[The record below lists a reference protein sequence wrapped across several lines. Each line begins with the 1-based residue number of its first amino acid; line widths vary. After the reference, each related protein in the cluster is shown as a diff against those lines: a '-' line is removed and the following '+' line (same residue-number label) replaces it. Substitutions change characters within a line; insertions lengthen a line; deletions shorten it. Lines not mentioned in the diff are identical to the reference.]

1 MNQSQ
6 ISLPGRLLECNT
18 EEEVKSEFARTFKLR
33 LDTRQRMDL
42 YTQSILYEFKFEKN
56 LNQLMSRAQFV
67 AQLLYYIRELKFGTT
82 NLPIPKVL
90 CVVDK
95 NEAFFVNTLA
105 CKTVYDSSDESFDW
119 DRAASTPCPNVV
131 ASVGKLKVLTDAK
144 VYNFGN
150 KEDFDNFTRQH
161 DNFSSQQLELDFS
174 QIDKKIISEHNFESA
189 FSLWS
194 DQFADYVKDH
204 RKVSEYFMIDIQKGK
219 SQILVESQEVAFA
232 VGANLLEKKPL
243 PISKYT
249 NFWAN
254 YEKVPNNKAMHA
266 IWQRFDRLTKEDL
279 RRFTGEFYTPVKF
292 AAKAISYLERE
303 LGERWWERGYRLWD
317 MASGTGNLE
326 YELPEEAL
334 PYCYISTLLEDDAKY
349 VSQMYP
355 TAKVFQYDYLN
366 DDVNLLY
373 SDELDLVSRGISPKM
388 PDSLYRDL
396 ADPNIKWIVFINP
409 PFATANVAQTTGE
422 IQKDG
427 VSMTEIRRLMALE
440 DLGEASRELFS
451 QFLWR
456 IDREFKGKNAVLGM
470 FSTLKYINSN
480 NDEKLRDKVF
490 RYEFRKGFCLPAKSF
505 HGNKGEFP
513 IGFLIWNLGKKVA
526 LEDQNIVL
534 DVYSLD
540 VEKIGTKE
548 IPSVSRSQ
556 FLSKWVERPKTSR
569 VMPPFSSAITP
580 ALGKKDVRDRVADGF
595 LCSHMVAGND
605 YQHQNNTYLLSGP
618 AVSAGAYSV
627 TAENFEKSLVVH
639 AVRLVKKSNW
649 LNDRDQ
655 WFQPNTDSLPEE
667 FVNDCVVWSL
677 FASSNQAVAMENIS
691 YNGISYRIDNQLF
704 PFLKS
709 EVEEWDCSLSTLSNS
724 IQSRDH
730 DRFAALW
737 LKEKKLSKE
746 SRAVLESAR
755 SVYKKF
761 YKDSS
766 SLPWPQYKIS
776 KWDSGWYQ
784 IRRSLSEVAQSSNL
798 LGLQGRNHAVLGS
811 KLVPQL
817 VSLGFVAGVE
827 EMFVDE
833 LSLDISSD

>member
-1 MNQSQ
+1 MTQSQ
-6 ISLPGRLLECNT
+6 TSLPGRLLECNT
-18 EEEVKSEFARTFKLR
+18 EEEVKSEFARTFKLK

-42 YTQSILYEFKFEKN
+42 YTQNILYEFKYERN
-56 LNQLMSRAQFV
+56 LNQLSSRAQFV
-67 AQLLYYIRELKFGTT
+67 AQLLYYVRELKFGTT
-82 NLPIPKVL
+82 NLSIPKVL

-105 CKTVYDSSDESFDW
+105 CKTLYDSSDLKFDW

-131 ASVGKLKVLTDAK
+131 ASAGKLNAVTEAK
-144 VYNFGN
+144 VYNFAN
-150 KEDFDNFTRQH
+150 KEDFDNFIRQH
-161 DNFSSQQLELDFS
+161 DHFISQQPELDFS
-174 QIDKKIISEHNFESA
+174 QIDKKVISEHNFESA
-189 FSLWS
+189 FTLWS
-194 DQFADYVKDH
+194 EQFANYVKDH

-219 SQILVESQEVAFA
+219 SQILAESQEVAFE

-254 YEKVPNNKAMHA
+254 YEKVPNSKAMHA

-279 RRFTGEFYTPVKF
+279 RRFTGEFYTPVQF
-292 AAKAISYLERE
+292 ASKAISYLERE
-303 LGERWWERGYRLWD
+303 LGEKWWEKGYRLWD

-334 PYCYISTLLEDDAKY
+334 PFCYISTLLEDDAKY
-349 VSQMYP
+349 CAQMYP
-355 TAKVFQYDYLN
+355 TATVFQYDYLN
-366 DDVNLLY
+366 DDVNLLH
-373 SDELDLVSRGISPKM
+373 SDELDLVARGIPPKM

-409 PFATANVAQTTGE
+409 PFATANVAQTTGS

-427 VSMTEIRRLMALE
+427 VSMTEVRRLMSLE

-456 IDREFKGKNAVLGM
+456 IDREFKGKSSVLGM

-480 NDEKLRDKVF
+480 NDQKLRDKVF
-490 RYEFRKGFCLPAKSF
+490 RYEFRRGFCLPAKSF

-513 IGFLIWNLGKKVA
+513 IGFLIWNLGKSVA
-526 LEDQNIVL
+526 LADQDIIL
-534 DVYSLD
+534 DVFSLE

-556 FLSKWVERPKTSR
+556 FLSKWIERPKTSR

-580 ALGKKDVRDRVADGF
+580 AIGKKDVRDRVADGF
-595 LCSHMVAGND
+595 LFSHMVAGND

-627 TAENFEKSLVVH
+627 TSENFEQSLVVH

-655 WFQPNTDSLPEE
+655 WFQPNIEPLPEE
-667 FVNDCVVWSL
+667 FINDCVVWSL
-677 FASSNQAVAMENIS
+677 FASSNQVVSMEEIS
-691 YNGISYRIDNQLF
+691 YNGISYPIRNELF

-709 EVEEWDCSLSTLSNS
+709 EVEEWDCSLSTLANS
-724 IQSRDH
+724 GQSRDH
-730 DRFAALW
+730 DRFASLW
-737 LKEKKLSKE
+737 LKNRKLSIE
-746 SRAVLESAR
+746 SNAVLESAR

-761 YKDSS
+761 FKDSS

-784 IRRSLSEVAQSSNL
+784 VRRSLAEALDSAEILAS
-798 LGLQGRNHAVLGS
+798 QGRSHAVLGN
-811 KLVPQL
+811 KLVSQL
-817 VSLGFVAGVE
+817 APLGFVTGVE
-827 EMFVDE
+827 EMYADALNLE
-833 LSLDISSD
+833 MPIR

>member
-1 MNQSQ
+1 
-6 ISLPGRLLECNT
+6 
-18 EEEVKSEFARTFKLR
+18 
-33 LDTRQRMDL
+33 MDL
-42 YTQSILYEFKFEKN
+42 YTQSILYEFKYERN
-56 LNQLMSRAQFV
+56 LNQLSSRAQFV
-67 AQLLYYIRELKFGTT
+67 AQLLYYVRELKFGTT
-82 NLPIPKVL
+82 NLSIPKVL

-95 NEAFFVNTLA
+95 NEAFFVNTVA
-105 CKTVYDSSDESFDW
+105 CKAVYDSADSTFDW

-131 ASVGKLKVLTDAK
+131 ASVGKLKPVVDAK
-144 VYNFGN
+144 VYNFSN
-150 KEDFDNFTRQH
+150 KEDFDNFIRQH
-161 DNFSSQQLELDFS
+161 DNFSSQQPELDFS

-219 SQILVESQEVAFA
+219 SQILADTQEVAFE

-243 PISKYT
+243 PVSKYT

-254 YEKVPNNKAMHA
+254 YEKVPNSKAMHA

-292 AAKAISYLERE
+292 ASKAISYLERE
-303 LGERWWERGYRLWD
+303 LGEKWWEKGYRLWD
-317 MASGTGNLE
+317 MASGTGNLA

-334 PYCYISTLLEDDAKY
+334 PFCYISTLLEDDAKY
-349 VSQMYP
+349 CAQMYP
-355 TAKVFQYDYLN
+355 TATVFQYDYLN
-366 DDVNLLY
+366 DDVNLLH
-373 SDELDLVSRGISPKM
+373 SNELDLVAQGIAPKM
-388 PDSLYRDL
+388 PDRLYRDL
-396 ADPNIKWIVFINP
+396 ADPNVKWIVFINP
-409 PFATANVAQTTGE
+409 PFATANVAQTTGS

-427 VSMTEIRRLMALE
+427 VSMTEVRRLMSIE

-456 IDREFKGKNAVLGM
+456 INREFKNKSAFLGM

-480 NDEKLRDKVF
+480 NDQKLRDKVF
-490 RYEFRKGFCLPAKSF
+490 RYEFRRGFCLPAKAF

-513 IGFLIWNLGKKVA
+513 IGFLIWNLGKSVA
-526 LEDQNIVL
+526 LEDQDIVL
-534 DVYSLD
+534 DVFSLE
-540 VEKIGTKE
+540 VEKIGTKG

-556 FLSKWVERPKTSR
+556 FLSKWIERPKTAR

-580 ALGKKDVRDRVADGF
+580 AIGKKDVRDRIADGF
-595 LCSHMVAGND
+595 LFSHMVAGND

-627 TAENFEKSLVVH
+627 TSENFEQSLVVH

-655 WFQPNTDSLPEE
+655 WFQPTIEPLPEE

-677 FASSNQAVAMENIS
+677 FASSNQVVSMEDIS
-691 YNGISYRIDNQLF
+691 YNGISYPIRNELF

-709 EVEEWDCSLSTLSNS
+709 EVEKWDCSLSTLANS
-724 IQSRDH
+724 VQSRDH
-730 DRFAALW
+730 DRFASLW
-737 LKEKKLSKE
+737 LKDRKLSIE
-746 SRAVLESAR
+746 SKSVLESAK
-755 SVYKKF
+755 SVYQKF
-761 YKDSS
+761 FKDSS

-784 IRRSLSEVAQSSNL
+784 IRRSLAEASDSAEL
-798 LGLQGRNHAVLGS
+798 LASQGRSHAVLGN
-811 KLVPQL
+811 KLVTQL
-817 VSLGFVAGVE
+817 APLGFVTGIE
-827 EMFVDE
+827 EMYADALNLEVP
-833 LSLDISSD
+833 LR